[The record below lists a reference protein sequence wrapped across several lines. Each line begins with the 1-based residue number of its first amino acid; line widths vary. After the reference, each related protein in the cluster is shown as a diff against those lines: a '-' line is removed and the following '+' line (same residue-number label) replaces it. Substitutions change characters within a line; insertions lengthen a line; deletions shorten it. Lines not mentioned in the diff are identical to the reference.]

1 MRMGQR
7 GDLVDGVGQFGE
19 IKSHLGGGFLCI
31 SRLLL
36 WDDLR
41 AQLVEDRGYDLV
53 RLLLEDTDDSL
64 QLWFIEGDCVFAR
77 HNHVIARVMKHTDE
91 IKRLRRRF
99 NLACEEDDRDAVI
112 SSGLELLQAIK
123 GKPKLTKGDQL
134 YLAVVENM
142 VILMK
147 TMEISEAEGLT
158 SKLTPEQREM
168 LPFQLIDM
176 IVKTQKRKDDAG

>member
-1 MRMGQR
+1 M
-7 GDLVDGVGQFGE
+7 
-19 IKSHLGGGFLCI
+19 
-31 SRLLL
+31 LL